1 MMNKNIVSR
10 VFCFKWFERVHL
22 KFFES
27 FGLNGKCLI
36 AVHLKNKNLVIVVTQ
51 AGRMLKQDLGKSHC
65 AFCLNQWLCKIW
77 MQQNLIPLI
86 SRCCRNTCT
95 CIIIQQIVQN
105 NEHQNVSFR
114 TRSRDIDC
122 YVSYCLLQWVSFASC
137 LLSGDTYFPSKKQN

>member
-95 CIIIQQIVQN
+95 CIIIHNLYKTTNIKMFRSGQEAGTLIVTSAIVCCS
-105 NEHQNVSFR
+105 EFR
-114 TRSRDIDC
+114 LPVVC
-122 YVSYCLLQWVSFASC
+122 
-137 LLSGDTYFPSKKQN
+137 